1 MNREAG
7 HVAIVLHAHLPYVRH
22 PEHPR
27 SLEERWLYEALWES
41 YLPLLD
47 VLGRLERDG
56 IAAPITVSVSPPL
69 ASMLR
74 DDLLRRRFED
84 HLGRLERLAAH
95 LARGEG
101 AGITREALAYAG
113 CDGPALGSYRRR
125 LAEGRATWEREGG
138 DVLSALIAHAARGT
152 IELMTS
158 TATHAYLPGLLAS
171 KEAIRAQL
179 RLGMRSF
186 ARVTGLSPRG
196 LWLPECAFDPRFEA
210 DLAAAGVRY
219 TVLDAHGIEL
229 ARPRPPLGIAAP
241 IVGPSG
247 VAFFARDPDSA
258 RDVWSR
264 EVGYPGDPMYREF
277 YRDVGFD
284 LPEEALL
291 GELGPHGTRVSTGLK
306 LHRITGG
313 DDKAP
318 YDPEAAAALA
328 REHARD
334 FIAGREARARALPGR
349 APILVAP
356 FDAEL
361 FGHWW
366 FEGPV
371 FLEEVLRALSA
382 SARTGGLR
390 ASTLGGYL
398 ARFPEAARAEP
409 ARSTWG
415 EGGFGAAWAGPE
427 AARLWRHVHH
437 AERRV
442 RAAVAA
448 RRGATGVAGGALDQ
462 AIRELLLLQSS
473 DWAFMLR
480 QGEMTAYADERVKTH
495 ATRAARLASI
505 AEGREPSAEDAAWTR
520 AVASQDRFMS
530 ELEGESLRDAFD
542 PW

>member
-7 HVAIVLHAHLPYVRH
+7 YVALVLHAHLPYVRH
-22 PEHPR
+22 PEHQR

-56 IAAPITVSVSPPL
+56 VSAPFTVSVSPPL
-69 ASMLR
+69 AAMLR
-74 DDLLRRRFED
+74 DDLLCRRFED

-95 LARGEG
+95 LARGDG
-101 AGITREALAYAG
+101 VPREALAYAG
-113 CDGPALGSYRRR
+113 CEGTALAFYARR
-125 LAEGRATWEREGG
+125 LGEVRAAWERASG
-138 DVLSALIAHAARGT
+138 DVLSALIAHDARGT

-158 TATHAYLPGLLAS
+158 TATHAYLPGLLGS

-179 RLGMRSF
+179 RLGLRSF
-186 ARVTGLSPRG
+186 ERITGIRPRG

-264 EVGYPGDPMYREF
+264 EHGYPGDPTYREF

-306 LHRITGG
+306 LHRITGV
-313 DDKAP
+313 DEKAP
-318 YDPEAAAALA
+318 YDPEAAATLA
-328 REHARD
+328 RQHARD
-334 FIAGREARARALPGR
+334 FLAGREAIARELPGR
-349 APILVAP
+349 APLLIAP

-366 FEGPV
+366 FEGPI

-382 SARTGGLR
+382 SAHAGGLQ

-398 ARFPEAARAEP
+398 ARFPEATRAEP
-409 ARSTWG
+409 APSTWG

-442 RAAVAA
+442 RAATEA
-448 RRGATGVAGGALDQ
+448 RRGATGVSGAALDQ

-480 QGEMTAYADERVKTH
+480 QGEMTAYAEERVQMH

-505 AEGREPSAEDAAWTR
+505 AEAREPSADDAAWVR
-520 AVASQDRFMS
+520 AVAAQDRFMR
-530 ELEGESLRDAFD
+530 ELEGESIRDAFD
-542 PW
+542 AW